1 MRRAVLPEQARFT
14 VDTPV
19 PYRISDLTGLIDE
32 RMGKLENK
40 RDLSPYRNLRARID
54 AISQDGRYAF
64 MFGSL
69 TIYDGM
75 TQVLSRIFRVPV
87 NNKPIT
93 IVELTGLPTEIV
105 NVVVSV
111 LARMTFDFAHW
122 SEGEVPLTLVCEE
135 AHRYVP
141 ASDHLGFEP
150 CKRAIAKIAK
160 EGRKYGVAL
169 CIVSQRPAEVDPTI
183 LSQCN
188 TVFALRMSNDRD
200 QAIVTSAITD
210 TGSGLLE
217 FLPSLGQREALAFG
231 DGVALPVRIKFD
243 ELPAHAM
250 PRSTTARFTDHWQR
264 SVGDEGFL
272 EQIVERWRT
281 SDMGAGLDLG
291 QHPAFLAEAYGPDA
305 PHHAGGEHRRPEAQP
320 PQRREPAAPASR
332 QPAPP
337 QNGWP
342 APGSRKDAAM
352 GTGELAGEEK
362 EVPGSTLK
370 SLRDRLIQRQQR

>member
-1 MRRAVLPEQARFT
+1 
-14 VDTPV
+14 
-19 PYRISDLTGLIDE
+19 
-32 RMGKLENK
+32 
-40 RDLSPYRNLRARID
+40 
-54 AISQDGRYAF
+54 

-69 TIYDGM
+69 TVYDGM

-93 IVELTGLPTEIV
+93 IVELTGLPTEII

-111 LARMTFDFAHW
+111 LSRMTFDFAHW

-135 AHRYVP
+135 AHRYIP
-141 ASDHLGFEP
+141 AAPRHGFEP
-150 CKRAIAKIAK
+150 CKRAIARIAK

-169 CIVSQRPAEVDPTI
+169 CIVSQRPAEVDATI

-200 QAIVTSAITD
+200 QEIVHAAITD

-231 DGVALPVRIKFD
+231 DGVPLPVRIKFD
-243 ELPAHAM
+243 ELPADSL
-250 PRSTTARFTDHWQR
+250 PRSTTAHFTEHWQR

-272 EQIVERWRT
+272 EQVVERWRS
-281 SDMGAGLDLG
+281 SDIG
-291 QHPAFLAEAYGPDA
+291 
-305 PHHAGGEHRRPEAQP
+305 AGGELAPYHVAMMNESLPEEAPAPEAPRAEPPRHEPQP
-320 PQRREPAAPASR
+320 VQLAPDELRPMPPPAAQPSPRAPSLRAASPRQDGSAAPRRETDQSGEPVH
-332 QPAPP
+332 
-337 QNGWP
+337 N
-342 APGSRKDAAM
+342 DA
-352 GTGELAGEEK
+352 
-362 EVPGSTLK
+362 LK

>member
-1 MRRAVLPEQARFT
+1 
-14 VDTPV
+14 
-19 PYRISDLTGLIDE
+19 
-32 RMGKLENK
+32 
-40 RDLSPYRNLRARID
+40 
-54 AISQDGRYAF
+54 

-69 TIYDGM
+69 TVYDGM

-122 SEGEVPLTLVCEE
+122 SEGKVPLTLVCEE

-141 ASDHLGFEP
+141 AADHLGFEP

-200 QAIVTSAITD
+200 QEIVTSAITD

-243 ELPAHAM
+243 ELPA
-250 PRSTTARFTDHWQR
+250 Q
-264 SVGDEGFL
+264 L
-272 EQIVERWRT
+272 
-281 SDMGAGLDLG
+281 
-291 QHPAFLAEAYGPDA
+291 
-305 PHHAGGEHRRPEAQP
+305 
-320 PQRREPAAPASR
+320 PAALDHGALHR
-332 QPAPP
+332 AL
-337 QNGWP
+337 
-342 APGSRKDAAM
+342 AAL
-352 GTGELAGEEK
+352 G
-362 EVPGSTLK
+362 
-370 SLRDRLIQRQQR
+370 RR

>member
-1 MRRAVLPEQARFT
+1 
-14 VDTPV
+14 
-19 PYRISDLTGLIDE
+19 
-32 RMGKLENK
+32 MGKLENK

-69 TIYDGM
+69 TVYDGM
-75 TQVLSRIFRVPV
+75 TQVLSRLFRVPV
-87 NNKPIT
+87 NKKPIT
-93 IVELTGLPTEIV
+93 IVELTGLPTEII

-122 SEGEVPLTLVCEE
+122 SEGKVPVTLVCEE

-150 CKRAIAKIAK
+150 CKRAIARIAK

-169 CIVSQRPAEVDPTI
+169 CVVSQRPAEVDATI

-200 QAIVTSAITD
+200 QEIVHSAISD

-243 ELPAHAM
+243 ALPAHRL
-250 PRSTTARFTDHWQR
+250 PRSTTARFTEHWQK
-264 SVGDEGFL
+264 SVGDDGFL

-281 SDMGAGLDLG
+281 SDMAAGIDLG
-291 QHPAFLAEAYGPDA
+291 PHAAPVHDSYEPDHV
-305 PHHAGGEHRRPEAQP
+305 PLSDPSRSGQT
-320 PQRREPAAPASR
+320 AAPAYAQPQR
-332 QPAPP
+332 QPHA
-337 QNGWP
+337 WP
-342 APGSRKDAAM
+342 AASGARDEPPHPQRSTTPSANDFTDDERELGQGSA
-352 GTGELAGEEK
+352 
-362 EVPGSTLK
+362 LK